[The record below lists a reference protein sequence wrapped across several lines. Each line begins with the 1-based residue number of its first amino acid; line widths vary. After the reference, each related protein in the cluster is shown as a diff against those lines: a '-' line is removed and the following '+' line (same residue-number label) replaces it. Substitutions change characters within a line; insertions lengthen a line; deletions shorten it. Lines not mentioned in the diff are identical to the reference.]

1 LSNSSRWSEYR
12 YRRRVQ
18 FHEVDLAGIVHFSWF
33 FHYMGEAEQALW
45 RAAGL
50 SLAAPGAAVGFPRV
64 AAACEYHRPLRFDDE
79 FEICIRIAEMR
90 EKMIRYSCLMTR
102 GDEPIATGTM
112 TTVCVRKRPDQSLGA
127 VPIPPEIAMRFEV
140 ATGVDA

>member
-1 LSNSSRWSEYR
+1 
-12 YRRRVQ
+12 
-18 FHEVDLAGIVHFSWF
+18 VDLAGIVHFNWF
-33 FHYMGEAEQALW
+33 LLYMGEAEQALW

-50 SLAAPGAAVGFPRV
+50 NLAQPGAAVGFPRV
-64 AAACEYHRPLRFDDE
+64 AVACEYHRPLRFDEE
-79 FEICIRIAEMR
+79 FDICIRVAEMR
-90 EKMIRYSCLMTR
+90 EKAIRYSCLMTR

-112 TTVCVRKRPDQSLGA
+112 TTVCVRKRPDQSFGA

>member
-18 FHEVDLAGIVHFSWF
+18 FHEVDLAGIVHFCWF

-50 SLAAPGAAVGFPRV
+50 SLAPPGAAIGFPRV
-64 AAACEYHRPLRFDDE
+64 AVACEYHRPLRFEDE
-79 FEICIRIAEMR
+79 FETCIRVVEMR
-90 EKMIRYSCLMTR
+90 EKTIRYSCLMTR

-112 TTVCVRKRPDQSLGA
+112 TAVCVSKQSMKSI
-127 VPIPPEIAMRFEV
+127 PIPPEIATRFEV
-140 ATGVDA
+140 AAADAP